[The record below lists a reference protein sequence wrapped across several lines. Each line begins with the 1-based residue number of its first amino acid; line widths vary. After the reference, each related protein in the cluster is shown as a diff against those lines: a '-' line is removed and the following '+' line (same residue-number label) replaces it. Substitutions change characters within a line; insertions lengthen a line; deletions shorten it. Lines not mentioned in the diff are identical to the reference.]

1 MSVSENTVDPNPGPF
16 YSEFTVC
23 SCREGDDIPVVYSD
37 LCFVDV
43 WWHSPSKMFEILVFE
58 NAFPTALRSILLFCL
73 CRSAALQ
80 SVGLL

>member
-1 MSVSENTVDPNPGPF
+1 MSVSENTVDPNPGPL

-43 WWHSPSKMFEILVFE
+43 
-58 NAFPTALRSILLFCL
+58 
-73 CRSAALQ
+73 
-80 SVGLL
+80 